1 MLKKIILIAAALLIA
16 YLLVVGVPRWIGKEK
31 AAESQRNDQMEEQAN
46 RRANS
51 IAPGANGG
59 GGPGGDNIRRARQN
73 AAFSVNRS
81 ADETEANDESE
92 NPPPSE
98 EEQQ

>member
-31 AAESQRNDQMEEQAN
+31 AAESQRNDLMEEQAN

-51 IAPGANGG
+51 IVPGAAGG
-59 GGPGGDNIRRARQN
+59 RGRVQQAGGHCGQRSPGERG
-73 AAFSVNRS
+73 
-81 ADETEANDESE
+81 
-92 NPPPSE
+92 
-98 EEQQ
+98 